1 MVFQFI
7 RFRKSKLIKS
17 ISKILIK
24 NEFKIENVYKFN
36 DTLKFYIQVNFSWIV
51 FQVRSNFLKCFK
63 QFIFQFMKFN
73 KLLKK
78 I

>member
-63 QFIFQFMKFN
+63 QSIFSVHE
-73 KLLKK
+73 